1 MRRAAAW
8 LALAG
13 ALPSLGEPGKSVV
26 HVSTPARIELAC
38 ERPATAHVLVQVKRG
53 YHVQAN
59 PVLDPAL
66 IPITLTI
73 ESPMALEVGA
83 PRYPAPKRFR
93 LRGTEEDLLVLD
105 GRFAIEFPV
114 RATAAAA
121 GEAKLVGRLRYQACD
136 DDRCLF
142 PRTLPID
149 IPARIDS
156 SECPAHGHGPTA
168 DRPG

>member
-8 LALAG
+8 LALAVAG
-13 ALPSLGEPGKSVV
+13 PSLAVPGKPVV

-38 ERPATAHVLVQVKRG
+38 AQPATARVLVQVKRG
-53 YHVQAN
+53 YHIQAN

-73 ESPMALEVGA
+73 ESHAALEVGA

-114 RATAAAA
+114 RATAAA

-142 PRTLPID
+142 PRTLSID

-156 SECPAHGHGPTA
+156 SECPAHGRGRTAAGP
-168 DRPG
+168 G